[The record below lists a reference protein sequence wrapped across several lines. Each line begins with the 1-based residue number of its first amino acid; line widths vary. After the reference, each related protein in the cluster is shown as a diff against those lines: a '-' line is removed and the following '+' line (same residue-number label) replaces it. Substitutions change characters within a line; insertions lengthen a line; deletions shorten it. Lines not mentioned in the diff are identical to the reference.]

1 MFQERKHTQGGVRRA
16 VTLGSGR
23 PSSSSRGR
31 SRGSSFPRPSRD
43 GGSSFPRSSHG
54 GGGPRFSRG
63 GGSRFGGGKKRFG
76 GESIDVSRFVNK
88 AIVVE
93 EVKPY
98 LPTHQFVD
106 FPIEESLKKNIVAKG
121 YQIPTAIQDQAIPP
135 VLKGVDVI
143 GIANTGE
150 GKTAA
155 FLIPLINKMIK
166 NPTAK
171 VLVVVPTR
179 ELALQI
185 DQEFMA
191 FARGLGIYSVLLVG
205 GAGINMQIE
214 RLRRKMRMVIGTPG
228 RIKDLIERKELKLA
242 EFHNLVLDEA
252 DRMLDMGF
260 SVDIKFII
268 GHLPKERHTLFFS
281 ATFSREIETLATSML
296 KSPIKISVKSG
307 DTSKNVEQDIV
318 RVRNKDEKYKRLC
331 ELLAQKEFGK
341 VLIFGKTKHGVEKL
355 SQSLHRDGIKSAS
368 IHGNKSQPQRQR
380 ALKDFKD
387 DRVQVLVAT
396 DVAARGLDIPN
407 VTHVINYE
415 VPQTYDDYVH
425 RIGRTGRAGKHGTA
439 LTFVEGGL
447 Y

>member
-54 GGGPRFSRG
+54 GGGPRFFRG

>member
-16 VTLGSGR
+16 VTLGGR
-23 PSSSSRGR
+23 PASPSRGR
-31 SRGSSFPRPSRD
+31 SGGASFSRPSQG
-43 GGSSFPRSSHG
+43 GGSSFSRPSHG
-54 GGGPRFSRG
+54 GGRFSRG
-63 GGSRFGGGKKRFG
+63 GSGGGRFGGQKKRFG

-88 AIVVE
+88 AVIVE
-93 EVKPY
+93 EMKPY

-106 FPIEESLKKNIVAKG
+106 FPIEEALKKNIVAKG
-121 YQIPTAIQDQAIPP
+121 YQIPTAIQDQAIPH
-135 VLKGVDVI
+135 VLKGTDVI

-166 NPTAK
+166 DPTAK

-191 FARGLGIYSVLLVG
+191 FSRGLGIYSVLLVG

-242 EFHNLVLDEA
+242 DFHNLVLDEA

-281 ATFSREIETLATSML
+281 ATFSRDIELLATSML

-307 DTSKNVEQDIV
+307 DTAKNVEQDIV
-318 RVRNKDEKYKRLC
+318 RVKDKDEKYNRLR
-331 ELLAQKEFGK
+331 EFLAQKEFSK
-341 VLIFGKTKHGVEKL
+341 VLVFGKTKHGVEKL
-355 SQSLHRDGIKSAS
+355 SQSLHRDGVKSAS

-425 RIGRTGRAGKHGTA
+425 RIGRTGRAGKHGVA
-439 LTFVEGGL
+439 LTFVEGSS

>member
-16 VTLGSGR
+16 VTLGGR
-23 PSSSSRGR
+23 PASSSSRGR
-31 SRGSSFPRPSRD
+31 PSGASFSRP
-43 GGSSFPRSSHG
+43 SHG
-54 GGGPRFSRG
+54 GGRFSRG
-63 GGSRFGGGKKRFG
+63 GSGGGRFGGQKKRFG

-88 AIVVE
+88 AVIVE
-93 EVKPY
+93 EMKPY

-106 FPIEESLKKNIVAKG
+106 FPIEEALKKNIVAKG
-121 YQIPTAIQDQAIPP
+121 YQIPTAIQDQAIPH
-135 VLKGVDVI
+135 VLKHTDVI

-155 FLIPLINKMIK
+155 FLIPLINKMMK
-166 NPTAK
+166 DPTAK
-171 VLVVVPTR
+171 VLVIVPTR

-191 FARGLGIYSVLLVG
+191 FSRGLGIYSVLLVG

-242 EFHNLVLDEA
+242 DFHNLVLDEA

-281 ATFSREIETLATSML
+281 ATFSRDIELLATSML

-318 RVRNKDEKYKRLC
+318 RVKDKDEKYSRLR
-331 ELLAQKEFGK
+331 EMLTKKEFGK
-341 VLIFGKTKHGVEKL
+341 VLVFGKTKHGVEKL

-439 LTFVEGGL
+439 LTFVEGGS